1 MGKHIADKVIKLEP
15 HEAASYVLLSNI
27 YNDVGKKKHAL
38 EVRKL
43 MQDRGVKKEPGM
55 SWIEV
60 GNMVHTFLVDDRS
73 HPMSELIYSRL
84 GEMLAKI
91 KKISSNNEKLPLAIS
106 ETERSDAYR
115 MNHHSEKL
123 AVTFGIISL
132 PKLAPVRVMKN
143 LRVCS
148 DCHTTMK
155 LISKLEKRE
164 IILRDT
170 IRFHH
175 FKDGLCSCNDYW

>member
-1 MGKHIADKVIKLEP
+1 
-15 HEAASYVLLSNI
+15 
-27 YNDVGKKKHAL
+27 
-38 EVRKL
+38 
-43 MQDRGVKKEPGM
+43 MQDRGVKKEPGI
-55 SWIEV
+55 SWIEA
-60 GNMVHTFLVDDRS
+60 GNMVHIFLVDDRS

-91 KKISSNNEKLPLAIS
+91 KKIISNNEKLPLAIS
-106 ETERSDAYR
+106 ETERSGAYNR

-132 PKLAPVRVMKN
+132 PKSAPIRVMKN
-143 LRVCS
+143 IRVCS
-148 DCHTTMK
+148 DCHITMK

-164 IILRDT
+164 IILRDA

-175 FKDGLCSCNDYW
+175 KGLCSCNDYW

>member
-1 MGKHIADKVIKLEP
+1 
-15 HEAASYVLLSNI
+15 
-27 YNDVGKKKHAL
+27 
-38 EVRKL
+38 

-60 GNMVHTFLVDDRS
+60 GNMVHTFLVDDHS

-106 ETERSDAYR
+106 ETERSGANG

-123 AVTFGIISL
+123 A
-132 PKLAPVRVMKN
+132 
-143 LRVCS
+143 
-148 DCHTTMK
+148 
-155 LISKLEKRE
+155 
-164 IILRDT
+164 
-170 IRFHH
+170 
-175 FKDGLCSCNDYW
+175 